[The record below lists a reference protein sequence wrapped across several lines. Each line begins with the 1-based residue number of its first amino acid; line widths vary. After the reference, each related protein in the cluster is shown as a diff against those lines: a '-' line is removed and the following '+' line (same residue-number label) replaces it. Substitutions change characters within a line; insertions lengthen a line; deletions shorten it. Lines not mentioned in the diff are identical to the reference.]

1 MNTSRQDIQRWLD
14 EGLDMPSVT
23 HMLVI
28 SKLLYHD
35 DYPVYV
41 TDDQLCQ
48 AVFEEYDN
56 KNMQKVMEI
65 YDLGGDLVE
74 QLAAERAWCT

>member
-1 MNTSRQDIQRWLD
+1 MGTTREDIQRWLD
-14 EGLDMPSVT
+14 QGLDMPSVT

-28 SKLLYHD
+28 WDTFDHE

-41 TDDQLCQ
+41 TEDQLCQ
-48 AVFEEYDN
+48 EIFEEYDQ

-65 YDLGGDLVE
+65 YDLRGDLVE
-74 QLAAERAWCT
+74 QLAATRAWCT